1 MGNILNCGI
10 KYINKKNV
18 SSLLILEGWSLKYEN
33 NKCIYVNK
41 FSKKKQTEYPTSISD
56 YNDIYDFYNIEMLT
70 PIDTIKY
77 LENILMNKEIDL
89 DKHDEDKIYSYIYKI
104 EEENDI
110 TEYNLNI
117 INLCV
122 K

>member
-1 MGNILNCGI
+1 MCNFLNCGI